1 MIIFMGVAGSGK
13 SMQGKLL
20 ADQLALPWLSTGEFL
35 RMLISGDERRD
46 MVAGKLLDDEEII
59 GLVQK
64 IFAVVDVNKEFVLD
78 GFPRTSGQADWLLN
92 QVKYGQLNVTAV
104 VHLMASEQA
113 VEARLLGRGRQDD
126 TREAIK
132 ERFREYEEAIKPILA
147 HFKEAGIAIYEINGE
162 QEPEVIHQDIMK
174 VLGQ

>member
-1 MIIFMGVAGSGK
+1 
-13 SMQGKLL
+13 
-20 ADQLALPWLSTGEFL
+20 
-35 RMLISGDERRD
+35 
-46 MVAGKLLDDEEII
+46 
-59 GLVQK
+59 
-64 IFAVVDVNKEFVLD
+64 
-78 GFPRTSGQADWLLN
+78 
-92 QVKYGQLNVTAV
+92 
-104 VHLMASEQA
+104 MASEQA